1 MLSGHSGILLLTPV
15 ERKNIF
21 FSLLFF
27 SEHLSV
33 HRGIAGQIFHYLTLG
48 VLFGAP
54 IGGTIRRALTVAYAA
69 YLCKNV
75 MFTGS

>member
-33 HRGIAGQIFHYLTLG
+33 HRGCGEKGFYQ
-48 VLFGAP
+48 
-54 IGGTIRRALTVAYAA
+54 
-69 YLCKNV
+69 
-75 MFTGS
+75 TGILVISK

>member
-27 SEHLSV
+27 SEHLLKNIGTPW
-33 HRGIAGQIFHYLTLG
+33 HRAFRDAPARVRRVRNLPRDASCSAATNIA
-48 VLFGAP
+48 A
-54 IGGTIRRALTVAYAA
+54 AL
-69 YLCKNV
+69 
-75 MFTGS
+75 